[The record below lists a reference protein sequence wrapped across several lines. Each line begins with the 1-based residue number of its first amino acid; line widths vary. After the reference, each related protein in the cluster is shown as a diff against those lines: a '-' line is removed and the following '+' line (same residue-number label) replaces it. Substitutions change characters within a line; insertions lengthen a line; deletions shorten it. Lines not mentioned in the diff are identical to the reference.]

1 MAGSAIAA
9 GAAKMNLPSRVLPM
23 SMLLFTGLAA
33 AQPVAWTPPGEWIIN
48 TIVAVVVLG
57 SLISILVVRSA
68 LFKSTNWSL
77 AEALSEEIEV
87 SAQQIDSGGKASFV
101 MQDGKPV
108 TVTVMRPSSS
118 RVIALMGLV
127 VILLMF
133 VGFGAFALSA
143 FARTGEMPASMDKVR
158 DFLFGGMTMF
168 APYVVNKF
176 ASVFSAFA
184 PKKT

>member
-1 MAGSAIAA
+1 
-9 GAAKMNLPSRVLPM
+9 MNMLRRVLPLSM
-23 SMLLFTGLAA
+23 SLVTGVAA
-33 AQPVAWTPPGEWIIN
+33 AQPVVWAPPSEWAIN

-57 SLISILVVRSA
+57 SLISILVVRGA

-77 AEALSEEIEV
+77 AEALSEDVEV
-87 SAQQIDSGGKASFV
+87 SAQQVDSGGKPSFV

-108 TVTVMRPSSS
+108 MVTVMRPSSS

-133 VGFGAFALSA
+133 VGFGAFALYA
-143 FARTGEMPASMDKVR
+143 FGRTGEMPASMDKVR

-168 APYVVNKF
+168 APYLVNKF